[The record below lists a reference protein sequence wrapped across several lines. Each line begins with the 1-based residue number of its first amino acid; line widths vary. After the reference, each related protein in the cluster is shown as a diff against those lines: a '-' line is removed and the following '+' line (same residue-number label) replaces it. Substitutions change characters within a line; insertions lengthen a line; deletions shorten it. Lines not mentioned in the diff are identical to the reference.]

1 MQRVHVRVIGPNHT
15 TDAKQLTFNLELLAA
30 AVPSY
35 HQKKK
40 QKKHKHKIREKMG
53 APFEFRSR
61 LPKELIKELLL
72 VIK

>member
-1 MQRVHVRVIGPNHT
+1 MQRVHVRVIGPTHT
-15 TDAKQLTFNLELLAA
+15 TDAKQLTFNLELLAT

-35 HQKKK
+35 YYKKK
-40 QKKHKHKIREKMG
+40 KKHKHKIREKMG

-61 LPKELIKELLL
+61 LPKELIKELLP